1 MDDKA
6 PTLHLTLPE
15 VVAMRHCLCVV
26 IENAVPVLSEF
37 DEEDMDYFGFLVN
50 ARQKLNHALW
60 PIDKV
65 TPNQD
70 LLEGYYDD
78 EEEEDA

>member
-15 VVAMRHCLCVV
+15 VLSMRHCLCCV
-26 IENAVPVLSEF
+26 IEGSVPVLSSF
-37 DEEDMDYFGFLVN
+37 DEDELEELQVLIS

-60 PIDKV
+60 PLDKA
-65 TPNQD
+65 TNND
-70 LLEGYYDD
+70 LLLEEYED
-78 EEEEDA
+78 EDE

>member
-37 DEEDMDYFGFLVN
+37 DEGCAVVFAKIWSHFCERILYAFCEHVCAF
-50 ARQKLNHALW
+50 
-60 PIDKV
+60 
-65 TPNQD
+65 
-70 LLEGYYDD
+70 
-78 EEEEDA
+78 